1 MAQEIKR
8 TGRRYVRVHGPFDG
22 YHLGL
27 PKTPILIYDL
37 NLGGGLVSFSGQ
49 QPAAA
54 ALVLRIDLP
63 YEGRITVNAETV
75 YRHPAGVAVRFVDL
89 DADTTKRLARTV
101 DALRDQQ
108 PGTV

>member
-8 TGRRYVRVHGPFDG
+8 TTRRYVRVHGPFDG

-37 NLGGGLVSFSGQ
+37 NLGGGLVSFSGE
-49 QPAAA
+49 QPATA

-75 YRHPAGVAVRFVDL
+75 YCAPSGVAVRFVDL

-101 DALRDQQ
+101 DALRDQP
-108 PGTV
+108 PGTI

>member
-8 TGRRYVRVHGPFDG
+8 STRRHVRVKGPFDG

-27 PKTPILIYDL
+27 PKTPVLIYDL
-37 NLGGGLVSFSGQ
+37 NLGGGLVNFTGE

-63 YEGRITVNAETV
+63 YEGRITVNAETL
-75 YRHPAGVAVRFVDL
+75 YRHQFGVAVRFVDL
-89 DADTTKRLARTV
+89 DRDTAARLGRTV
-101 DALRDQQ
+101 HALRERQTEQ
-108 PGTV
+108 L